1 MKEINIGKV
10 LITKRKE
17 KGITQDELAS
27 YIGVSKASV
36 SKWETGQS
44 YPDITFLPQLA
55 TYFNISID
63 DLIGYTPQMNREE
76 IRKLYRRLADKFV
89 AEPFAQ
95 VYGECEKIIKKYYA
109 CFPLLLQMS
118 ILYLNH
124 YMLAEEEK
132 KTQILEQA
140 LHLCQRA
147 KNESDDILISKEAA
161 MMEGVCLL
169 TLNRP
174 AEVLELFGETLRPI
188 AQETETIAQAHLFMG
203 NMEKANVATQVSI
216 YQHMLIF
223 IGASLQL
230 FTMSFQEPDRAEMIL
245 HRIWGVADLFQIKD
259 LHPNTMA
266 MICLT
271 GAQFYCGQGETE
283 KALSMLDEY
292 VAVCKSFFPAE
303 LHGDKFFNSIDEW
316 LQNELDLGSQVP
328 RSEEAIKK
336 SLIQSVVENPAYAPL
351 SEMPE
356 FKAIIARIK
365 TILGGN

>member
-10 LITKRKE
+10 LILKRKE

-63 DLIGYTPQMNREE
+63 DLIGYTPQMEREE

-89 AEPFAQ
+89 AEPFTQ
-95 VYGECEKIIKKYYA
+95 VYEECEKIIKKYYA

-118 ILYLNH
+118 GLYLNH
-124 YMLAEEEK
+124 YMLAEGEKQTQVLEE
-132 KTQILEQA
+132 A
-140 LHLCQRA
+140 LQLCQRV
-147 KNESDDILISKEAA
+147 KSESNDVLVSKDAA

-203 NMEKANVATQVSI
+203 NIEKAKVATQVSI
-216 YQHMLIF
+216 YQHMIIF
-223 IGASLQL
+223 IGACLQL
-230 FTMSFQEPDRAEMIL
+230 FNISTDDPERAKEIFY
-245 HRIWGVADLFQIKD
+245 RIQGVAELFHIKE

-266 MICLT
+266 LICLT
-271 GAQFYCGQGETE
+271 GAQFYCSQGESK
-283 KALSMLDEY
+283 KALSLLEEY
-292 VAVCKSFFPAE
+292 VSVCKSFFPAY
-303 LHGDKFFNSIDEW
+303 LHGDEFFDSIDEW
-316 LQNELDLGSQVP
+316 LQNELDLGSQAP
-328 RSEEAIKK
+328 RGEEAIKK
-336 SLIQSVVENPAYAPL
+336 SLIQSIEENPAFAPL
-351 SEMPE
+351 SKMPE
-356 FKAIIARIK
+356 FKAIVSRIK
-365 TILGGN
+365 TILGGI